1 MSALVEGTNDGRQS
15 PVDTVLPNVMERSI
29 MNFNII
35 KEIPIVGN
43 NNEYQKS
50 IQYKWFGRIYDHYS
64 FEDDTMDKLR
74 HSDEEFYKQLD
85 GILAEVKDEM
95 KLKYKKE
102 KEIKQI
108 DKIPNNL
115 LRVNY
120 PKFFRPIGMDF
131 LTKLISEEGIE
142 DRRRKREDVR
152 SKIVEMEGYSY
163 FDEIYSADEFGNIK
177 KRKRPPTTGGKR
189 KKRRTKKKRRKR
201 NLKKRTR
208 RRRRK
213 SKRRRRR

>member
-1 MSALVEGTNDGRQS
+1 MNYLYNIFIVYMSALVDGRKS

-35 KEIPIVGN
+35 KEIPIIRN

-50 IQYKWFGRIYDHYS
+50 IQYKWFGRIYDDYS
-64 FEDDTMDKLR
+64 FESGKDTMDKLEKL
-74 HSDEEFYKQLD
+74 DEEFYKQLD

-95 KLKYKKE
+95 KLKYKKGG
-102 KEIKQI
+102 EIKQI
-108 DKIPNNL
+108 NEIPNDL
-115 LRVNY
+115 LRTKYHN
-120 PKFFRPIGMDF
+120 FFRPIGMSF
-131 LTKLISEEGIE
+131 LTKLKTEEVE
-142 DRRRKREDVR
+142 EERRRKRTER
-152 SKIVEMEGYSY
+152 RPKITYT
-163 FDEIYSADEFGNIK
+163 DEFIPVDVLG
-177 KRKRPPTTGGKR
+177 KRKSPSTTGGKR